1 MVHLAVIH
9 DVTGYLLVILVNRLD
24 VDADGMIAHSAG
36 HGQAAVTQAEVDVG
50 APLQRRLATR
60 VVDELWQLP
69 DAVLLFQRL
78 LQQAVGGKAQ
88 ALVALVAV
96 AQGILPP
103 LLTDREQRLLQVKV
117 VDMFVDVN
125 QLLPLE

>member
-9 DVTGYLLVILVNRLD
+9 DLTGYVHVILVKRLD
-24 VDADGMIAHSAG
+24 VDADGMVAHSAG

-50 APLQRRLATR
+50 APLQRWLAAG
-60 VVDELWQLP
+60 VVDELGQLM
-69 DAVLLFQRL
+69 DTVLDVKGS